1 MKRGLSAPPSQHFLN
16 HQQWVKRDS
25 NKGQHENPTND
36 DNDTD
41 RDKTKL
47 SQEAE
52 AAAKKK
58 KEEEEAMLDPAVRAA
73 RELAEK
79 QRKIEAAK
87 LNTRRMESADNAGR
101 NLCLISKRTT
111 FDIRMDLGQHML
123 TYPK

>member
-1 MKRGLSAPPSQHFLN
+1 MLSQYWP
-16 HQQWVKRDS
+16 QWY
-25 NKGQHENPTND
+25 
-36 DNDTD
+36 DTD
-41 RDKTKL
+41 RDETKA

-52 AAAKKK
+52 AAAKRKDKK
-58 KEEEEAMLDPAVRAA
+58 GGMLDPAVKAA
-73 RELAEK
+73 RDLAEK
-79 QRKIEAAK
+79 QHKIEAAK